1 MFVCSLPPKV
11 LLLAPLQ
18 LDSELV
24 FSNYVATDSGNGMP
38 TADGRRDRVQPERV
52 WSLQT
57 VRDLGVN
64 SKSLDVAYEA
74 LAVYLT
80 LVAPRRQARGMKFE
94 DVT

>member
-1 MFVCSLPPKV
+1 MECPRLMG
-11 LLLAPLQ
+11 
-18 LDSELV
+18 EE
-24 FSNYVATDSGNGMP
+24 T
-38 TADGRRDRVQPERV
+38 VQPERV

-80 LVAPRRQARGMKFE
+80 LVAPQRQARGMRFE